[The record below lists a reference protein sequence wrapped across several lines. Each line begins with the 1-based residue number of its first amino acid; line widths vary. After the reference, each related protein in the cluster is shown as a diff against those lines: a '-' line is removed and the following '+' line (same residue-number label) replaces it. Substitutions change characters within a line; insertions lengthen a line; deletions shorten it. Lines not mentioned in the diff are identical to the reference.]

1 MRGGRFLVYADYV
14 CPFCYL
20 AEPSLARLRHEGV
33 NIERRAFELRPA
45 PHPLPD
51 LRAPSYGQVWAS
63 AVQPLADQLG
73 VAIRLPDHAVRTR
86 KAHEAAAFARAHDR
100 LEAMHAAIYHA
111 YFLEGRD
118 IGRIDVL
125 VAIGT
130 SVGLDATDLRVELDV
145 DRWTERVE
153 ADEAEAAA
161 LGITGV
167 PAFAREAERDG
178 EQRLEVVL
186 GVRDHAWLLRWVD
199 AGSGLEGGR

>member
-1 MRGGRFLVYADYV
+1 
-14 CPFCYL
+14 
-20 AEPSLARLRHEGV
+20 
-33 NIERRAFELRPA
+33 
-45 PHPLPD
+45 
-51 LRAPSYGQVWAS
+51 
-63 AVQPLADQLG
+63 
-73 VAIRLPDHAVRTR
+73 
-86 KAHEAAAFARAHDR
+86 
-100 LEAMHAAIYHA
+100 MHAAIYHA